1 MIGKSLGH
9 YNVLQRIGAGG
20 MGVVY
25 LARDERLQRE
35 VAVKVLP
42 SGTVA
47 DEATRKRFRR
57 EALTLSRLNHPNVAT
72 IFDFNTTEDGTD
84 YLVTEYIE
92 GIGLDQKIAKAALPI
107 REVISLGSQLA
118 QGLSAAHAQSIV
130 HRDLKPANV
139 RINTDGRLKVLDF
152 GLAMLVQPE
161 ADLARTMSL
170 TSSQQITGTLPY
182 MAPEQLRGDSADA
195 RTDVWA
201 VGVVLYEMATGKRP
215 FSQRNGPMLIN
226 SILNESPE
234 PPSKLNPKIPPG
246 LEYIILKSLEKDP
259 GLRYQT
265 SRELGA
271 DLDRLTTGE
280 SVVAI
285 APPRKSKFLQ
295 IALILGILL
304 AAVVVGVNFF
314 VRRPPKARTEA
325 LNIRRSV
332 AVLGFKNLSGRSETA
347 WVSTALAEMLTTE
360 LAAGEKLLTISGE
373 NVARA
378 KSDLALPETDTLA
391 SDTLIRVRRSLG
403 SDYVVMGAYL
413 DVGGGGG
420 DQIRV
425 DLRLQDAIA
434 GQTIAVVSDKGSL
447 NELDELATRAGAKLR
462 SKLGVGE
469 LAASEELAA
478 HARRPANVQAAR
490 LYALGLEKLRTAD
503 ALAARDLLLKAV
515 EADPKHADSWAA
527 LASVWSTL
535 GYDAKSTEAAKHAV
549 QLSSEFPREER
560 LRFEGQSYEA
570 ESQWDKAISS
580 YRALFELEPD
590 NIDNGLKLAN
600 AEIFGGQASQA
611 MQTLARLRQLPAPR
625 NEDLRIDL
633 AEARAAHFLSDFKRE
648 RDIAVAA
655 ARKGEKQSARFLVA
669 RARIAECL
677 ALRNMGDPK
686 GAVPVCQEAQRI
698 FELAGDRYGVAT
710 TLNSIGN
717 ALYDLGDLDDARKTY
732 EQAMQIDREI
742 GNVGGLAGAM
752 DNLAS
757 VAGDQG
763 DKATAE
769 KLARQALALY
779 RETGDKM
786 NISATLNNIASEMVV
801 RGDLMGSRKIFDEA
815 LAIGREIH
823 SDSTVAT
830 ALVNLGEVRLELGD
844 TEGAESAFQEAFS
857 TFQKNNEKGKSA
869 YPLVGLGE
877 LLATTGNLKGAKD
890 CLERGLA
897 LSNEIGEKHES
908 AIALSGVGRVLM
920 LEGNLAEARRR
931 FEEALAL
938 RKELDEKE
946 SIAASLLDLAEL
958 SLEEG
963 QPVQAEQSLRQI
975 PSPGGTPDLVAG
987 YHALL
992 GQALLAQGKT
1002 MEARKQAG
1010 LAMASASKTQRQRT
1024 VIQTRTRAAE
1034 VQAASGGPAAA
1045 QSATRALHEIIQQC
1059 EHMRFK
1065 QFGLRAT
1072 LALSEIGLRGPGKDS
1087 SRRTLE
1093 SLEKEARAAGFN
1105 QIAARA
1111 ARQCCSSP

>member
-25 LARDERLQRE
+25 LARDQRLQRE

-47 DEATRKRFRR
+47 DEAARKRFRR

-84 YLVTEYIE
+84 YLVTEYIA

-170 TSSQQITGTLPY
+170 TSSQQITGSLPY
-182 MAPEQLRGDSADA
+182 MAPEQLRGESADA
-195 RTDVWA
+195 RADVWA
-201 VGVVLYEMATGKRP
+201 VGVVLYEMATGRRP

-226 SILNESPE
+226 SILNEPPE

-259 GLRYQT
+259 ALRYQT
-265 SRELGA
+265 SREVGA

-280 SVVAI
+280 SLVAI
-285 APPRKSKFLQ
+285 APQRKSQFLL
-295 IALILGILL
+295 IASMVGVLL
-304 AAVVVGVNFF
+304 AAVVALYLF
-314 VRRPPKARTEA
+314 VHRTQRAGTAA
-325 LNIRRSV
+325 LNMRHSV
-332 AVLGFKNLSGRSETA
+332 AVLGFKNLSGRSDTA

-391 SDTLIRVRRSLG
+391 PDTLIRVRRSLG

-413 DVGGGGG
+413 DVGGSGG

-434 GQTIAVVSDKGSL
+434 GQTIAVVSDKGNL

-462 SKLGVGE
+462 SKLGVGDV
-469 LAASEELAA
+469 AALEELAA

-549 QLSSEFPREER
+549 QLASELPREER

-570 ESQWDKAISS
+570 ESQWDKAIAS
-580 YRALFELEPD
+580 YRALFEFEPD

-600 AEIFGGQASQA
+600 AEVFGGQASQA

-648 RDIAVAA
+648 REIAVAA

-669 RARIAECL
+669 RARMAECL
-677 ALRNMGDPK
+677 ALRNMGDAK
-686 GAVPVCQEAQRI
+686 GAVPVCKEAQRI

-710 TLNSIGN
+710 TLNSLGN
-717 ALYDLGDLDDARKTY
+717 ALYDLGDLEGARRTY
-732 EQAMQIDREI
+732 EQVMQIDREI

-763 DKATAE
+763 DKATAG

-801 RGDLMGSRKIFDEA
+801 RGDLIGSRKIFDEA

-823 SDSTVAT
+823 SDSSVAT

-844 TEGAESAFQEAFS
+844 TDAAESAFQEAFS

-877 LLATTGNLKGAKD
+877 LLATTGDLKGAKGS
-890 CLERGLA
+890 LERGLA

-908 AIALSGVGRVLM
+908 AIALSGIGRVLM
-920 LEGNLAEARRR
+920 LEGNLGEARRR

-963 QPVQAEQSLRQI
+963 QPAQAEQSLREI
-975 PSPGGTPDLVAG
+975 SSAGGTPDLVAG
-987 YHALL
+987 FHALL

-1002 MEARKQAG
+1002 VDARKQAA

-1024 VIQTRTRAAE
+1024 VVQTRIRAAA
-1034 VQAASGGPAAA
+1034 VQADSGGPSAAK
-1045 QSATRALHEIIQQC
+1045 SATRVLREIIHEC
-1059 EHMRFK
+1059 EQMRFK
-1065 QFGLRAT
+1065 QLGLQAT
-1072 LALSEIGLRGPGKDS
+1072 LALGEIGLRGPDKNS

-1105 QIAARA
+1105 LIAARA
-1111 ARQCCSSP
+1111 ARQCCSTR